1 MRKGLLCFFAYR
13 TLCSKTKKKS
23 RGGAE
28 RMKEEVGGGG
38 RGKSWGERKGERN
51 VDEL

>member
-38 RGKSWGERKGERN
+38 GGERAGEKGRER
-51 VDEL
+51 ET

>member
-38 RGKSWGERKGERN
+38 EGKELGRKEGREKRR
-51 VDEL
+51 